1 MEKKINKII
10 EEYKKYAEENGF
22 SLNPNKEVV
31 QMLVKGLLEKEKE
44 FGKRYCPCR
53 RITGKKEEDNK
64 IVCPCVYHLEE
75 IKTQGRCFCGL
86 FVKNNKI

>member
-22 SLNPNKEVV
+22 SLNPNKEVA
-31 QMLVKGLLEKEKE
+31 QTLVKGLLEKEKE

-53 RITGKKEEDNK
+53 RITGKKEEDDK

-75 IKTQGRCFCGL
+75 IEKQGRCFCGL